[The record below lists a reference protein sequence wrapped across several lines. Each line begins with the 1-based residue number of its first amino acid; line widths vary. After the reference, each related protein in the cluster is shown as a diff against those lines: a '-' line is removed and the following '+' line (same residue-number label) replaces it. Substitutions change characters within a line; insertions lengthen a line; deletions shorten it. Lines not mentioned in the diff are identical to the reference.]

1 MLIKSWGLLRGITMN
16 REEIEK
22 EIAALSKV
30 ATLVPSR
37 NAGRILMK
45 VAALMRELAKL
56 KGE

>member
-1 MLIKSWGLLRGITMN
+1 MN